1 MKELK
6 MLFNPTK
13 VGTME
18 LKNRIVMPP
27 MGINYAEPDGTVSE
41 REIAY
46 YAARARGGVGLIIAE
61 NTCVHPL
68 GRGIPL
74 ETGLWDDKHISGW
87 EKLAKEVHAYGAKLA
102 PQLHF
107 AGNKATPEITPGA
120 EVVGPSPI
128 SYPLSRGFP
137 STQSDTLVAR
147 EMDEEDIERVV
158 EAFGEAAR
166 RARDAGCDAVEIH
179 AAHGYVFA
187 QFMSPAENKRIDSY
201 GGGIEGRMKFNL
213 AVIKRIRGKVG
224 NFPLIWK
231 MSADEMLPGGRTIEE
246 AQLIVWLLAD
256 AGIDCIEIS
265 RGSISHSI
273 HWILPPSGVPPAT
286 WITQH
291 TWVVKQAVDIPVIA
305 VGRITDPHMAEF
317 ILESGKADLI
327 AFGRALLADAELP
340 NKAAAGRLD
349 DIRYCIGCQG
359 CMTQLGFGLACT
371 MNPELGRE
379 MEVLP
384 LVGTEK
390 PKKVLVAGGGPGGLE
405 AARIAALRGHVVTL
419 CEKSDRLGGQF
430 WIGALPPGKQELT
443 RGIKWL
449 SIQVKEAGTT
459 IELGKEVTLA
469 LVEELKPDVVIVA
482 TGGAPLIPTDMLGID
497 NPRVV
502 TAHDVLTEKVRCGPK
517 VVVLGA
523 SMVGWEVADLLGF
536 HRKDVTLV
544 KMRPGLEIAEDVS
557 AFGRPWLI
565 DRLSQWRVKVVTGPN
580 EGIRVKAITDEGV
593 SIIRDGQE
601 EAIGADNVVLAL
613 GIRPVNELAGQLK
626 GKVAEIHV
634 IGDAREP
641 QTAWHAVREGSD
653 LARKI

>member
-6 MLFNPTK
+6 MLFSPTK

-27 MGINYAEPDGTVSE
+27 MGINYAEPDGSVSE

-46 YAARARGGVGLIIAE
+46 YAARAKGGVGLIIAE

-74 ETGLWDDKHISGW
+74 ETGLWDDKHIPGW

-120 EVVGPSPI
+120 AVMGPSPI
-128 SYPLSRGFP
+128 SYPIARGSP
-137 STQSDTLVAR
+137 SIEADTPIAR
-147 EMDEEDIERVV
+147 EMNEEDIERVI

-187 QFMSPAENKRIDSY
+187 QFMSPAENKRTDSY

-213 AVIKRIRGKVG
+213 AVIKRIRRKVG

-286 WITQH
+286 WVTQH

-359 CMTQLGFGLACT
+359 CMMQLGVGLACT

-384 LVGTEK
+384 LVGTET

-405 AARIAALRGHVVTL
+405 AARVAALRGHDVTL

-449 SIQVKEAGTT
+449 SIQAGKAGSK
-459 IELGKEVTLA
+459 IELDKEVTPA

-482 TGGAPLIPTDMLGID
+482 TGGAPLIPTDMPGID
-497 NPRVV
+497 KPKVV

-517 VVVLGA
+517 VVVLGS
-523 SMVGWEVADLLGF
+523 SMVGCEVADWLGF

-544 KMRPGLEIAEDVS
+544 KMRPGTEIAEDV
-557 AFGRPWLI
+557 GRFSKPWLV
-565 DRLSQWRVKVVTGPN
+565 DRLDEWKVEVVTGPK
-580 EGIRVKAITDEGV
+580 EGVRVKAITDEGV
-593 SIIRDGQE
+593 SVIRDGQE
-601 EAIGADNVVLAL
+601 EAIGADNVVRAL
-613 GIRPVNELAGQLK
+613 GIRPVNELAEQLK
-626 GKVAEIHV
+626 GKVAEVHV

-653 LARKI
+653 VARTI